1 MIGMFVAAA
10 LLWVI
15 GDLMDRHE
23 REQRRKQ
30 LPPWARDNRRD
41 RR

>member
-1 MIGMFVAAA
+1 MIGILIGAA

-15 GDLMDRHE
+15 GDLMERHE
-23 REQRRKQ
+23 LAQREKQ
-30 LPPWARDNRRD
+30 LPPWARSNRKG

>member
-1 MIGMFVAAA
+1 MIGILVGAA

-15 GDLMDRHE
+15 GDLMERHE
-23 REQRRKQ
+23 RAQRQKQ
-30 LPPWARDNRRD
+30 LPPWARDNRKD